1 LSDGFIKV
9 SAYGPAVS
17 ATAKKDAD
25 AAQQKLRKGELVIY
39 AGELKDNQGKV
50 IIPQGQEL
58 KQRDIALEKMDWLV
72 DGVKGSTKS

>member
-1 LSDGFIKV
+1 
-9 SAYGPAVS
+9 
-17 ATAKKDAD
+17 
-25 AAQQKLRKGELVIY
+25 
-39 AGELKDNQGKV
+39 V